1 MINSVINCFLSS
13 FFIEKKEFICY
24 DIQKKQ
30 TFIVIR
36 YFVSVINY
44 FVIIQVEKIQV
55 EVLCHSIFERV

>member
-1 MINSVINCFLSS
+1 MINSVNNCFLSS
-13 FFIEKKEFICY
+13 FLIEKKEFICY

-44 FVIIQVEKIQV
+44 FVIIRKNT
-55 EVLCHSIFERV
+55 S